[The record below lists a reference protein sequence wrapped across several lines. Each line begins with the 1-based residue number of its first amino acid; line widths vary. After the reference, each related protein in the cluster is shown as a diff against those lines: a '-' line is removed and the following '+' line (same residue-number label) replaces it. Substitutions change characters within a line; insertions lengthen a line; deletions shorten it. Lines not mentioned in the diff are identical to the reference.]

1 MSEKYS
7 DIMCDL
13 RFVNRWI
20 HEKHHKWAEEYGLTL
35 DQYHILIHLKRAK
48 QKQEYYT
55 IKKLAQKFNNAQNT
69 MSEKISRME
78 KKELITRTRDENDRR
93 AMKINISEKGIDL
106 LSKIHNKVKDENL
119 YSVLEK
125 IDEDVINDFE
135 EGLKKIVNK
144 IKEDN

>member
-13 RFVNRWI
+13 RFIDRWI

-35 DQYHILIHLKRAK
+35 DQYHILIHLKRAEKK
-48 QKQEYYT
+48 QDYYT

-78 KKELITRTRDENDRR
+78 KKELVIRTRDENDRR
-93 AMKINISEKGIDL
+93 VIKINISENGSRL
-106 LSKIHNKVKDENL
+106 LKKIHNKVKDENL

-125 IDEDVINDFE
+125 IDKDIINNFE

-144 IKEDN
+144 IKEKN